1 MNETTMP
8 AGGARPALAAHSKDG
23 SAPRQSEPSAPD
35 NTSATHNASAT
46 GNKKEFG
53 GFSENLSELTD
64 KASEGVERVKA
75 SVREATGNARAALS
89 GSAREALA
97 EGGRAADQAVEV
109 VRDQPLIAMAITGAI
124 CLLFGVLL
132 GRR

>member
-1 MNETTMP
+1 MNETMP

-23 SAPRQSEPSAPD
+23 SAPRQVSDAG
-35 NTSATHNASAT
+35 AT
-46 GNKKEFG
+46 GAKSDLG
-53 GFSENLSELTD
+53 GFSENLSELSD

-89 GSAREALA
+89 GGAREALA
-97 EGGRAADQAVEV
+97 EGGRAANQAVEV
-109 VRDQPLIAMAITGAI
+109 VRDQPLIAMAMTGAI
-124 CLLFGVLL
+124 CLLFGILL